1 MLYSI
6 TFFMVILKELSSKF
20 RITLIEVRH
29 IRLFQKDEWDKCKNR
44 HLSEDIKYKFL
55 ADSPN
60 YNTTSKRKMFQ

>member
-29 IRLFQKDEWDKCKNR
+29 IRLFQKDEWD
-44 HLSEDIKYKFL
+44 
-55 ADSPN
+55 
-60 YNTTSKRKMFQ
+60 